1 MNIEAPPWKSTPNDD
16 LHEDVQVCGDE
27 EGELL
32 GTDNNTIVIQY
43 WC

>member
-1 MNIEAPPWKSTPNDD
+1 MNIEAPPSKSTPNDD
-16 LHEDVQVCGDE
+16 LHEDVQACGDE

-32 GTDNNTIVIQY
+32 GTVNNNIVLQY